1 VQQVTRKYY
10 EMEDVELEV
19 TEIEMQEVDE
29 EVEEEVLEDV
39 EMPVEVS
46 RRIYV
51 CQRSLFY
58 MNLLSLPMTILF
70 SALQYLSRCTFKHLS
85 TFLVSA
91 LPYLSP

>member
-1 VQQVTRKYY
+1 VHAVQQVTRKFY

-46 RRIYV
+46 RRIPFANV
-51 CQRSLFY
+51 RLLFY
-58 MNLLSLPMTILF
+58 MNLLSLPMTIV
-70 SALQYLSRCTFKHLS
+70 C
-85 TFLVSA
+85 
-91 LPYLSP
+91 